1 MEQKHLSQDV
11 FGSFLKLENLSTD
24 QLGLG
29 TLGVKKELFSNR
41 VYRYYGSQTE
51 SCKPSRKLQARQE
64 LVYRLRKITIKM
76 YR

>member
-29 TLGVKKELFSNR
+29 TLGVKKNCFKTECTGTTDNR
-41 VYRYYGSQTE
+41 QKAVS
-51 SCKPSRKLQARQE
+51 LQE